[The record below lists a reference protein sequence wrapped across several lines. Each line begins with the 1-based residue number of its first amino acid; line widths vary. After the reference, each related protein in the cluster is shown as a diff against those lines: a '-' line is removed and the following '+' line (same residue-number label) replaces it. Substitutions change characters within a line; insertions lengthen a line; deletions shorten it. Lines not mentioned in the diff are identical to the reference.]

1 MEIKIR
7 IQNLLAKYGTW
18 AEEQELKQIEQSIW
32 FFSFPIILK
41 ANLRAFKGDTKMV
54 LIYTF
59 YEKSKQIRRKSE
71 FKEQELDEGVTWD

>member
-1 MEIKIR
+1 
-7 IQNLLAKYGTW
+7 
-18 AEEQELKQIEQSIW
+18 
-32 FFSFPIILK
+32 
-41 ANLRAFKGDTKMV
+41 MV